1 MSDFLLDIRNLHI
14 AFPVEGGQK
23 SVVKNFNLSLKAG
36 EMHGIVGE
44 SGSGKSVSM
53 LSVCKLV
60 PQALYPEGE
69 ILFKTE
75 NGEDIDLLK
84 TDQLQSI
91 RGKQISYIFQEPM
104 TALNPLMTCGKQV
117 AEAMIDANREHIIEL
132 FEKVKLPDPLR
143 IYHSYPHQI
152 SGGQRQ
158 RIMIAMAIANQ
169 PKLMIADEPT
179 TALDASVQ
187 HEVLQLIK
195 EICQSEKMALVFI
208 SHDLQVVK
216 NLTDQLTVMYAGEV
230 VEQGATAHIMQHPR
244 HPYTLALMAI
254 KPSFSQRGHF
264 LPTLEKILNQPDFI
278 PSNWPEIK
286 RMDERI
292 MQVED
297 INKSFSGKPVLNH
310 IQFEVNKG
318 ESLGI
323 VGESGCGKSTLAKI
337 LVKLHLPDAGQMLF
351 EGKSIVDLGKRYRRQ
366 VQMVFQD
373 PYSSLNPRITAGET
387 LTEPMKVHGLYGN
400 AAERKSKAIA
410 LLEAVGLSADHWDH
424 YPHQFSGGQRQ
435 RLCIARALSVE
446 PSVIICDESVSAL
459 DVSVQAQ
466 ILNLLK
472 DLQQRFGLTYL
483 FISHDLHVVTY
494 FCDRVMVL
502 NRGSISTLQTTEKLI
517 QEPGD
522 DYTQKLLSY
531 L

>member
-1 MSDFLLDIRNLHI
+1 MSHHLLDIRNLHI
-14 AFPVEGGQK
+14 SFPVEGGQK
-23 SVVKNFNLSLKAG
+23 KVVQGLNLSLNAG
-36 EMHGIVGE
+36 ELHGIVGE

-53 LSVCKLV
+53 LSVCRLI
-60 PQALYPEGE
+60 PQAKFPTGE
-69 ILFKTE
+69 IWFTT
-75 NGEDIDLLK
+75 GEETVDLLK
-84 TDQLQSI
+84 TDDLQTI

-117 AEAMIDANREHIIEL
+117 GEAMKNPTEEKILAL
-132 FEKVKLPDPLR
+132 FEKVKLPDPQR
-143 IYHSYPHQI
+143 IYRSYPHQI

-169 PKLMIADEPT
+169 PKLLIADEPT

-187 HEVLQLIK
+187 HDVLQLIK
-195 EICQSEKMALVFI
+195 EICQTDKMALIFI

-216 NLTDQLTVMYAGEV
+216 DLTTSLTVMYRGEV
-230 VEQGATAHIMQHPR
+230 VEQGKTGSVMQHPQ
-244 HPYTLALMAI
+244 HAYTKALMAI
-254 KPSFSQRGHF
+254 KPSFKLKGQF
-264 LPTLEKILNQPDFI
+264 LPTLEHMLQNPDYQA
-278 PSNWPEIK
+278 SLWPKSLHTSETIFNV
-286 RMDERI
+286 R
-292 MQVED
+292 D
-297 INKSFSGKPVLNH
+297 IQKSYSGKPVLNH

-337 LVKLHLPDAGQMLF
+337 LVKLHQPNAGTLLF
-351 EGKSIVDLGKRYRRQ
+351 EGKSIADLGKRYRRE

-373 PYSSLNPRITAGET
+373 PFSSLNPRMKAGET
-387 LTEPMKVHGLYGN
+387 LMEPMKVHGLYEN
-400 AAERKSKAIA
+400 DTERKSKAVA
-410 LLEAVGLSADHWDH
+410 LLESVGLSAAQWEY

-435 RLCIARALSVE
+435 RLCIARALSVS

-472 DLQQRFGLTYL
+472 DLQQQFGLTYL

-502 NRGSISTLQTTEKLI
+502 NQGNIAALQSTEQLMHSPE
-517 QEPGD
+517 D
-522 DYTQKLLSY
+522 DYTRKLLSY